1 MAKIVN
7 NEFQIIVMNKS
18 EELLESTQKED
29 KIFCTSKNIVK
40 SIKPHKLLDHV
51 TSLIFIRFDFMITYC
66 YINCFFFFN
75 FDCSIR

>member
-18 EELLESTQKED
+18 EKFWESAQKED
-29 KIFCTSKNIVK
+29 KIFYTSNNIVK

-66 YINCFFFFN
+66 YINCCYIYFE
-75 FDCSIR
+75 CSIR